1 VYRKHFERCALAE
14 KEGVMR
20 VVAVENLA
28 EVLFAMYL
36 AHDRTISD
44 ELRDEIA
51 GVEIVGA
58 ADESEVVTAL
68 GKLHDLIEAERKQ
81 RH

>member
-1 VYRKHFERCALAE
+1 
-14 KEGVMR
+14 MR
-20 VVAVENLA
+20 VSADNLA
-28 EVLFAMYL
+28 HVLFGMYL

-51 GVEIVGA
+51 SVEIVG
-58 ADESEVVTAL
+58 ADESEVVAAL
-68 GKLHDLIEAERKQ
+68 QAFHDLIEAERRR